1 MITIRSCR
9 DAAEW
14 DVLLERVPWAVPQ
27 QAFGFGRALAECFGY
42 LRPDYR
48 LLESHGRIVAGLP
61 LVRFA
66 PGGPFRAIHSLS
78 FDITAGPLVDPEWVE
93 DHDLLRALECEVDAA
108 AARERAFEARVS
120 VPATA
125 PAALHQFMSY
135 DRSRSETHACPVID
149 LARPLAQVELDYD
162 PAVRRA
168 LRRAEREGLSVEVG
182 AALTDVL
189 HAYPF
194 YAARMREV
202 GAVVKPWRFV
212 EALVAEGIGVP
223 VVAWQGGQPVGFLI
237 LLVAPGV
244 AVFWISGCDPAVS
257 RARPMNAMLGA
268 AIRWAHARGVR
279 SFSLGE
285 SHGRTGLVRFKQ
297 GWGPG
302 VLHNT
307 VIVRVYRPALARLW
321 SALEPTA
328 RRVYAAWD
336 RIAGNARARW
346 ARAGG
351 GAGH

>member
-1 MITIRSCR
+1 MIASRSCR

-14 DVLLERVPWAVPQ
+14 DALLERVPWAVPQ
-27 QAFGFGRALAECFGY
+27 QAFGFGRALAGCFGY

-48 LLESHGRIVAGLP
+48 VFESQGRVVAGLP

-78 FDITAGPLVDPEWVE
+78 FDITAGPLVDPERVE
-93 DHDLLRALECEVDAA
+93 DHDLLEALADEVDDV

-125 PAALHQFMSY
+125 PAALHRFLSGN
-135 DRSRSETHACPVID
+135 RPKNEAHPCPVID
-149 LARPLAQVELDYD
+149 LARPLAQVERGYH

-168 LRRAEREGLSVEVG
+168 LRRADREGLSVEVE

-212 EALVAEGIGVP
+212 EALVAERIGVP
-223 VVAWQGGQPVGFLI
+223 VVAWQGGRPVGFLI
-237 LLVAPGV
+237 LLIAPGV
-244 AVFWISGCDPAVS
+244 AVFWISGCDPGLS

-279 SFSLGE
+279 RFSLGE
-285 SHGRTGLVRFKQ
+285 SHGRPGLVRFKQ
-297 GWGPG
+297 GWGPREC
-302 VLHNT
+302 HNT
-307 VIVRVYRPALARLW
+307 VMVRVYRPAIARLW

-328 RRVYAAWD
+328 RRAYAAWD
-336 RIAGNARARW
+336 VIASEARARW

-351 GAGH
+351 DSGP

>member
-1 MITIRSCR
+1 MIGIRSCR
-9 DAAEW
+9 DATEW
-14 DVLLERVPWAVPQ
+14 DALLERVPWAVPQ
-27 QAFGFGRALAECFGY
+27 QAFGFGRALAGCFGY

-48 LLESHGRIVAGLP
+48 LLESHGRVVAGLP

-78 FDITAGPLVDPEWVE
+78 FDITAGPLVDPEWAE
-93 DHDLLRALECEVDAA
+93 DPELLQALGGEVDAA
-108 AARERAFEARVS
+108 AAREHAFEARVS
-120 VPATA
+120 VPASA
-125 PAALHQFMSY
+125 PAALHRFLSGGHSQ
-135 DRSRSETHACPVID
+135 SETHPCPVID
-149 LARPLAQVELDYD
+149 LARPLAQVERGYE

-168 LRRAEREGLSVEVG
+168 LRRADREGLCVEVG

-189 HAYPF
+189 HTYRF

-212 EALVAEGIGVP
+212 EALVAERIGVP
-223 VVAWQGGQPVGFLI
+223 VVAWQGGRPVGFLI

-268 AIRWAHARGVR
+268 AVRWAHARGVR

-285 SHGRTGLVRFKQ
+285 SHGRSGLVRFKQ
-297 GWGPG
+297 GWGPAG
-302 VLHNT
+302 CHNT
-307 VIVRVYRPALARLW
+307 VIVRVYRPAIARLW

-336 RIAGNARARW
+336 RIACDARARW

-351 GAGH
+351 DAGP

>member
-14 DVLLERVPWAVPQ
+14 DALLERVPWAVPQ
-27 QAFGFGRALAECFGY
+27 QAFGFGRALAGCFGY

-93 DHDLLRALECEVDAA
+93 DHDLLRALEGEVDAA
-108 AARERAFEARVS
+108 AVREHAFEARVS

-125 PAALHQFMSY
+125 PAALHRFLSG
-135 DRSRSETHACPVID
+135 DRWRSETHPCPVID
-149 LARPLAQVELDYD
+149 LARPLAQVEQGYD

-168 LRRAEREGLSVEVG
+168 LRRADREGLCVEVG
-182 AALTDVL
+182 AALTDVV

-212 EALVAEGIGVP
+212 EALVAERIGVP
-223 VVAWQGGQPVGFLI
+223 IVAWQCGQPVAFLI
-237 LLVAPGV
+237 LLAAPGV
-244 AVFWISGCDPAVS
+244 AVFWISGCNPAVS
-257 RARPMNAMLGA
+257 RARPMNAMLA
-268 AIRWAHARGVR
+268 AAVRWAHAQNVR
-279 SFSLGE
+279 RFSLGE
-285 SHGRTGLVRFKQ
+285 SHGRSGLVRFKH
-297 GWGPG
+297 GWGPARC
-302 VLHNT
+302 HNT
-307 VIVRVYRPALARLW
+307 VIVRVYRPATAHLW
-321 SALEPTA
+321 SVLEPTA

-336 RIAGNARARW
+336 RIAGNVRARW
-346 ARAGG
+346 SRAG
-351 GAGH
+351 ADAQP